1 LLAEQFQDPGASGG
15 SGGGASGGS
24 DLGLIQSS
32 QGQYFLVGAT
42 SPPSPTTTVVTP
54 QFVPQSFQGSQ
65 PQKPKHSKP
74 VEGRTSPQPKKLGD
88 QRTPVGAYSLVGMPE
103 VAGQSPVLH
112 TQSPVATPTSVKSV
126 LPKENAGIPVEMKSN
141 PNVGIDVQ
149 VTSVPYIGHPVP
161 VKSNPETSVPVEVKC
176 HSDIGYPVEVKGNPI
191 VEASYEIVGQRQ
203 LPAKGVLPPSV
214 PPYKPRNAGLACLD
228 SEKGAKEEKQ
238 KTAAE
243 NRFTSD
249 VSHRG
254 PADGAPLE
262 DSDVAAG
269 PDLYATVVPRNTRD
283 KADSKE
289 RNSPNL
295 SSGSLNLRPQTSS
308 GSLQSYTSTSSEE
321 GNTPPAI
328 PKKTNEAFLVPGE
341 EPYEHIQQ
349 TNRGTLDRFRK
360 MMKNTSKSNLPKRLS
375 DGSQPHGLLRSN
387 SSGTGTTRLDELGY
401 KKRFSK
407 PAGPRSCP
415 ADWPSFGHLGL

>member
-1 LLAEQFQDPGASGG
+1 MPVQSASKPGVSAPRSTSSPNVLDDSRLLGLKPTVNNSPAAGVQLANAKGNADSRAFHTVPNRIRADPGPKRCPLLAEQFQDPGASGG

-74 VEGRTSPQPKKLGD
+74 VEGRTSPQPKKPGD

-161 VKSNPETSVPVEVKC
+161 VKSNPETSVPVEVKG
-176 HSDIGYPVEVKGNPI
+176 HSNIGYLVEVKGNPI

-269 PDLYATVVPRNTRD
+269 PGALV
-283 KADSKE
+283 
-289 RNSPNL
+289 
-295 SSGSLNLRPQTSS
+295 
-308 GSLQSYTSTSSEE
+308 
-321 GNTPPAI
+321 I
-328 PKKTNEAFLVPGE
+328 PV
-341 EPYEHIQQ
+341 
-349 TNRGTLDRFRK
+349 
-360 MMKNTSKSNLPKRLS
+360 
-375 DGSQPHGLLRSN
+375 
-387 SSGTGTTRLDELGY
+387 
-401 KKRFSK
+401 K
-407 PAGPRSCP
+407 PAGYGKFPPKVLLQNATNKCSQEASFLCSSYSSRS
-415 ADWPSFGHLGL
+415 